1 MRNITYKPTKLQD
14 SIICEF
20 EGTKA
25 LLECGGSLTTSQ
37 PDEVKR
43 SFFWTALEIQV
54 VELFYKVLVHPET
67 WKHTFAHCSLLLNN
81 LDIKNCMVLESLPS
95 SFLFLGACN
104 CKQRQIGVLDVD
116 CSR

>member
-1 MRNITYKPTKLQD
+1 MRNITYQPTKLRD

-20 EGTKA
+20 ESTKP

-43 SFFWTALEIQV
+43 SFVWTALEIQV

-67 WKHTFAHCSLLLNN
+67 WKTNCSLLAASQQFRHQELHGLGIPTQQFPFFGSRQLQATANW
-81 LDIKNCMVLESLPS
+81 
-95 SFLFLGACN
+95 SFRC
-104 CKQRQIGVLDVD
+104 
-116 CSR
+116 